1 MYWWQWLLA
10 IVAVVCIKGVLD
22 DLLKI
27 PKLERRIKA
36 LEDRLE
42 VKVPKDGEGE

>member
-10 IVAVVCIKGVLD
+10 IVAVVCVKGVLD

-27 PKLERRIKA
+27 HKLERRIKA
-36 LEDRLE
+36 LEDRL
-42 VKVPKDGEGE
+42 DGKNPD